1 MDRMHQT
8 YLKMFCYE
16 IKSGAIYLLWYSSN
30 YKMGDVSSHDLWIC
44 QDGSNFINSFLN

>member
-8 YLKMFCYE
+8 YLKMFYYE

-30 YKMGDVSSHDLWIC
+30 NEMGAVSSYDL
-44 QDGSNFINSFLN
+44 